1 MELLDHPAGRV
12 DRYLGF
18 LFARGGTTEE
28 VEGALRWRYSQLEI
42 VIARVGSMG

>member
-18 LFARGGTTEE
+18 LFARAGTPEE
-28 VEGALRWRYSQLEI
+28 VEGVLRRCTANLRSSSL
-42 VIARVGSMG
+42 V